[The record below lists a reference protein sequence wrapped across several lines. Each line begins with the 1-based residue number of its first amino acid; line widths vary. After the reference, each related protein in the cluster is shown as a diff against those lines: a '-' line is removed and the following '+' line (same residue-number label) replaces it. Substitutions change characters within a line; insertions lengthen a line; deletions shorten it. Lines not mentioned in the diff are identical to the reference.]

1 VTVVR
6 FGRKK
11 QAADETPAE
20 TPADEVVEETADA
33 PALAAVGGPHDV
45 SDVEYDEN
53 DPTRVNLGSLIVTGR
68 PGIELRLQVDEATG
82 AVGAALLVTQEGAV
96 ELRAFAS
103 PRGGGIWDDVR
114 RSIRAEAARQGGTAT
129 ETDGPWGTEL
139 QLVVT
144 GKDEAGATVTQA
156 TRIAG
161 ITGPRWLL
169 RATFFGKPAAHPD
182 PDDPLEQAVRDVI
195 VVRGSQAM
203 APGDFLPLTLPAGAQ
218 RHG

>member
-11 QAADETPAE
+11 EAVGDAAAE
-20 TPADEVVEETADA
+20 TPSDEVAEETADG
-33 PALAAVGGPHDV
+33 PAVVAVGGPHDV
-45 SDVEYDEN
+45 SDVEYDED
-53 DPTRVNLGSLIVTGR
+53 DPTRINLGSLIITGR
-68 PGIELRLQVDEATG
+68 QGIELRLQVDEATG

-114 RSIRAEAARQGGTAT
+114 RSIRADVARQGGTAT

-139 QLVVT
+139 QLLVT
-144 GKDEAGATVTQA
+144 GQDESGAPVTQA
-156 TRIAG
+156 SRVAG
-161 ITGPRWLL
+161 ITGPRWML
-169 RATFFGKPAAHPD
+169 RATFFGKPAAEPD
-182 PDDPLEQAVRDVI
+182 PDNPLEKAVRDVI

-203 APGDFLPLTLPAGAQ
+203 APGDFLPLTLPSGAQ
-218 RHG
+218 RLG